1 VVRALLS
8 AGSAWLAVVVA
19 LNAVLGLAYY
29 VPAVAALF
37 GAAEPSTGAEPG
49 GRARPAWPV
58 TAALGAVTIAA
69 VLVGFAP
76 QWVLDLAGYVPRAVA
91 MELLLV
97 R

>member
-1 VVRALLS
+1 LLS

-19 LNAVLGLAYY
+19 INAVLGLAYY

-37 GAAEPSTGAEPG
+37 TPAEGPADAAAGTAPGA
-49 GRARPAWPV
+49 RRPACPV

-76 QWVLDLAGYVPRAVA
+76 QWVLDLADYFPRVAV
-91 MELLLV
+91 ELLTL